1 MNSQDPRPSLRVVDI
16 ISLTVGT
23 VIGVGIFRAPGSVAN
38 GIDSETAVLLLWLAG
53 GLVSIVGA
61 LVYAELASAFP
72 SAGGEYHF
80 IGKAFGRQMAFMYA
94 WGRATVILPGSIA
107 VLALTFGDY
116 MTHLLPLGEHSTTL
130 WALFA
135 ALACTGIN
143 FAGIRRALLAQGL
156 LLLADA
162 LCLGALIAAP
172 FFINAAP
179 AASAATTNAATL
191 SPNWGLAMVFVLFT
205 YGGWNEAAYVS
216 AEARDRQRGVLWGLV
231 IGLTVITAL
240 YLAVNY
246 AYLKGLG
253 LAGLAQSAT
262 PAASLLE
269 AAFGPMS
276 RTLVSAFIALS
287 ALKSVNATVF
297 FGARTYFALGRDLS
311 GLRWLGD
318 WEGQGGPRRALLVQA
333 VITLSLIGLS
343 ALAHDG
349 FTAAVEFTAP
359 AFWFFI
365 LLVSLAI
372 FRLRGHPDRK
382 PGFLVPGYPVLPL
395 VFTAASAWLLYSS
408 VSYHGMSSLVGVGY
422 LLCGLVPMSLLLRP
436 RRAEAGA

>member
-1 MNSQDPRPSLRVVDI
+1 MNSLDPRPSLRVVDI

-23 VIGVGIFRAPGSVAN
+23 VIGVGIFRAPGSVA
-38 GIDSETAVLLLWLAG
+38 GTLESETAVLLMWLAG
-53 GLVSIVGA
+53 GAISIVGA

-80 IGKAFGRQMAFMYA
+80 IGKAFGRQVAFMYA

-116 MTHLLPLGEHSTTL
+116 MTHLLPLGERSNIW

-135 ALACTGIN
+135 AVLCTGIN
-143 FAGIRRALLAQGL
+143 FAGTRRALLAQGV

-172 FFINAAP
+172 FFIDSVPPAAAAAP
-179 AASAATTNAATL
+179 TSGVL
-191 SPNWGLAMVFVLFT
+191 SSNWGLAMVFVLFT

-216 AEARDRQRGVLWGLV
+216 AEARDQRRGVLWGLV
-231 IGLTVITAL
+231 IGLTLITLL
-240 YLAVNY
+240 YLAVNV

-262 PAASLLE
+262 PAAALLD

-297 FGARTYFALGRDLS
+297 FGARTYFALGRDLA

-333 VITLSLIGLS
+333 VITLSLIALS
-343 ALAHDG
+343 AMTHDG

-372 FRLRGHPDRK
+372 FRLRGHADRQ

-395 VFTAASAWLLYSS
+395 VFTLASAWLLYSS
-408 VSYHGMSSLVGVGY
+408 VSYHGLSSLVGLGY

-436 RRAEAGA
+436 RRAAA